1 MTAAD
6 RQVRALATETQT
18 ERSVWTRSREQSADD
33 SVIGLTTRTMS
44 DLLRTR
50 SARQPERV
58 AYIFLEDGESTEASL
73 SYAELDCQARRIAAA
88 ILEVAGPGER
98 ALLLY
103 PTGLDFIS
111 AFFGCLYAGVIPVPA
126 YPPTPARGHERL
138 SKIAIDSRA
147 RLALTTSRVSQRA
160 AFRAME
166 RELGALS
173 LCTDLALS
181 EPRGGSLPKIEDNS
195 IAFIQY
201 TSGST
206 QDPRGV
212 IVTHQSLLANEE
224 LIRNGFGLS
233 ASSVIVGWLP
243 LYHDMGLIG
252 NVLQS
257 LYLGARCVLLSP
269 FDFVQRPLRW
279 LKAISK
285 YRGTCSGGPNF
296 AYDMCVR
303 KIGEAQRRELDLR
316 SWTVAFNG
324 SEPVRNETMQ
334 RFAEYFEPSGFSVRS
349 FLPCYGLAEATL
361 FVSAGPAGRAYV
373 TKNLDR
379 SALSRNE
386 VHETDQKAGATAV
399 SCGEIA
405 PAGRVR
411 IVDPNSRK
419 SLPPGAVGEIWV
431 CGDAVAKGY
440 WRRARES
447 KETFEAFLGN
457 TGEGPFLRT
466 GDMGFISEGLLFV
479 KGRLKDIIIV
489 RGRNLYPEDIEV
501 TVERCHPSL
510 RPGSCAAFSIDNEG
524 EERLIVVNELEF
536 KQGVDV
542 SEIGPIVHRAIAAEH
557 DIQLHVLMLIEAGTI
572 PKTSSGK
579 IKHKECRDLFLQ
591 RLLPSVGEWHKTG
604 NAPLSM
610 QKPESLG

>member
-6 RQVRALATETQT
+6 RQARALAKEAQT
-18 ERSVWTRSREQSADD
+18 ERSAWTRSGGQSADD

-44 DLLRTR
+44 DLLRVR

-58 AYIFLEDGESTEASL
+58 AYMFLEDGESTEASL

-111 AFFGCLYAGVIPVPA
+111 AFFGCLYAGVIAVPA
-126 YPPTPARGHERL
+126 YPPTPGRGHERL
-138 SKIAIDSRA
+138 RKIAIDSHA
-147 RLALTTSRVSQRA
+147 RLALTTSRVSQRE

-173 LCTDLALS
+173 LYTDLALS
-181 EPRGGSLPKIEDNS
+181 EPREYSLPKIEEDS

-257 LYLGARCVLLSP
+257 LYVGARCVLLSP

-334 RFAEYFEPSGFSVRS
+334 RFAEYFEPCGFSVRS

-361 FVSAGPAGRAYV
+361 LVSAGPAGRAYV
-373 TKNLDR
+373 TKSLDR

-386 VHETDQKAGATAV
+386 VRETDRKAGATAV

-405 PAGRVR
+405 PTGRVR
-411 IVDPNSRK
+411 IVDPNSGV

-431 CGDAVAKGY
+431 GGDALAKGY
-440 WRRARES
+440 WRRPRES
-447 KETFEAFLGN
+447 KETFEAFLGDS
-457 TGEGPFLRT
+457 GEGPFLRT
-466 GDMGFISEGLLFV
+466 GDMGFISEDLLFV

-489 RGRNLYPEDIEV
+489 RGRNLYPQDIEM
-501 TVERCHPSL
+501 TAERCHPSL
-510 RPGSCAAFSIDNEG
+510 RPGSGAAFSIDNEG
-524 EERLIVVNELEF
+524 EERLIVVNEVEF
-536 KQGVDV
+536 KQGADV
-542 SEIGPIVHRAIAAEH
+542 SEIGPVVHRAIAAEH
-557 DIQLHVLMLIEAGTI
+557 DVQLHVLVLIEPGTI

-579 IKHKECRDLFLQ
+579 IQRKECRDLFLQ
-591 RLLPSVGEWHKTG
+591 RRLPSVGEWHKTG
-604 NAPLSM
+604 SAPLSM
-610 QKPESLG
+610 QKPES